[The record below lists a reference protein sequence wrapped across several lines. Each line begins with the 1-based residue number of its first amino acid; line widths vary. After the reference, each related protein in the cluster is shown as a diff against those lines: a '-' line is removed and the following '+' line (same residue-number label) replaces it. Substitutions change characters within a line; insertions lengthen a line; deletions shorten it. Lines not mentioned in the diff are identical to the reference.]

1 MRALF
6 IVFAALGACAA
17 PQDAS
22 TPADGKA
29 FTLHCNQ
36 SELRWDACYQKAAR
50 VCGERGYQIVS
61 DGSGGVPATATNVYE
76 VPVIGGEMVIRCN
89 P

>member
-1 MRALF
+1 MTTSIALL
-6 IVFAALGACAA
+6 ALLGACAA
-17 PQDAS
+17 PQKTTAPGGAN
-22 TPADGKA
+22 T

-36 SELRWDACYQKAAR
+36 SSLRWDACYQKAAR
-50 VCGERGYQIVS
+50 VCGERGYQVVS
-61 DGSGGVPATATNVYE
+61 DASGGIPSTTTNVFE